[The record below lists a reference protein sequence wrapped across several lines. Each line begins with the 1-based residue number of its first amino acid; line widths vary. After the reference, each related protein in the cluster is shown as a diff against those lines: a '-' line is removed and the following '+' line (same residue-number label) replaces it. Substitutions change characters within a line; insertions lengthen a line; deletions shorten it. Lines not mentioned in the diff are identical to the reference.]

1 MKIKGSSEFGRGGE
15 LNTIIGKGTSIVGDL
30 KVTNSLRVDGKVK
43 GNVQATDTVVVG
55 KEGEV
60 KGEIRAKSVFL
71 AGKVNGNVF
80 ASGKVYLET
89 KASIVGDIS
98 SACLVIHEGASFD
111 GQSKMQRE
119 KNSQPNN
126 REIKQNHEGD

>member
-1 MKIKGSSEFGRGGE
+1 MPWVVPVRS
-15 LNTIIGKGTSIVGDL
+15 
-30 KVTNSLRVDGKVK
+30 
-43 GNVQATDTVVVG
+43 DTVVVG

-60 KGEIRAKSVFL
+60 EGEIRAKCVFL

-111 GQSKMQRE
+111 GQSKMQGER
-119 KNSQPNN
+119 NAQSNN
-126 REIKQNHEGD
+126 REIKKNREGD